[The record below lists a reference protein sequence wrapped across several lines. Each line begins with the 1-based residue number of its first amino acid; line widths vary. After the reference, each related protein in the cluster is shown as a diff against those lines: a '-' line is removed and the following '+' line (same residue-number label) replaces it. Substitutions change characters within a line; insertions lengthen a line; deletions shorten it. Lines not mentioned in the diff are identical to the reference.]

1 MNHWQKRVCTGD
13 RWTENVW
20 CGNAREHGGTGIQ
33 VTQAEPPFQV
43 VKNTEQQTLGG
54 PSPPNLYT
62 ALPRAISIRSLH
74 SAIMSS
80 VEEERCP
87 FYMWCPCS
95 TWSYTSASLWNT
107 PVPEDSFVLIRWTV
121 SFMKTWT
128 RSTPATTN
136 TKHIAGI
143 SQCSKVYWDIE
154 EGRPERKD
162 TASLTYSEMQ
172 RLLCMEMTLM
182 IAELL
187 ISYQV
192 GTF

>member
-1 MNHWQKRVCTGD
+1 MNYWQERVCTGD
-13 RWTENVW
+13 RWTERVW
-20 CGNAREHGGTGIQ
+20 CGNVREHGGTSIQ
-33 VTQAEPPFQV
+33 VAQAEPPFQV
-43 VKNTEQQTLGG
+43 VQNTEQQTLGG
-54 PSPPNLYT
+54 PSPPDLFT
-62 ALPRAISIRSLH
+62 ALPHAINIRSPH

-80 VEEERCP
+80 VEEERCT

-107 PVPEDSFVLIRWTV
+107 PVPEDSFVLFCWTV
-121 SFMKTWT
+121 SFMKNVT

-143 SQCSKVYWDIE
+143 SQCRDVE
-154 EGRPERKD
+154 EGRPERQD

-172 RLLCMEMTLM
+172 RLLWMEITLM